1 MNLEL
6 VSVIM
11 PVYNSEKTISR
22 SIESIL
28 SQTYSNIELL
38 ITDDCSNDKSISIIK
53 KYKLGDN
60 RIRLFSLNTNS
71 GAGVARNNS
80 IKNSKG
86 RYIAFCDSDD
96 VWLENKLEIQIQFL
110 KKSGQA
116 FTFSNYYVSDENGN
130 IKKSVKAPKI
140 INLKMLYRNNYVG
153 CLTAIYD
160 TKMIG
165 KVYMPT
171 IRKRQDWALWIFI
184 LKKIN
189 YCKSIQIYTA
199 IYMDRSESIS
209 SNKIALIK
217 ENYNFYNKFLGFN
230 KLKSINFMLIFTY
243 YYFIKKIN

>member
-116 FTFSNYYVSDENGN
+116 FTFSNYYVSN
-130 IKKSVKAPKI
+130 
-140 INLKMLYRNNYVG
+140 
-153 CLTAIYD
+153 T
-160 TKMIG
+160 
-165 KVYMPT
+165 
-171 IRKRQDWALWIFI
+171 
-184 LKKIN
+184 
-189 YCKSIQIYTA
+189 
-199 IYMDRSESIS
+199 
-209 SNKIALIK
+209 
-217 ENYNFYNKFLGFN
+217 
-230 KLKSINFMLIFTY
+230 
-243 YYFIKKIN
+243 